1 MAEALA
7 LTCLE
12 KIVDCLVDPI
22 KRQFTYMCCFNGNI
36 TELETQ
42 LKYLETTRQAVQMGA
57 NENRR
62 KVRVVG
68 PNVEA
73 WLTLANEVT
82 TEVEGIIQGKDK
94 VKEGCLNGWCPN
106 LKQRYSLS
114 RKAVKKT
121 KVVIDLKVD
130 GVQYTQSSYSPPP
143 ACLEI
148 ITNRDFMGFESR
160 RLIME
165 EIIKALKH
173 DEINLIGVC
182 GMGGV
187 GKTTMVNE
195 VATRAKDDNLF
206 DEFPIAVVSQEPNLT
221 NVQACIA
228 DTLGLKNIRDLES
241 PIARADLLRK
251 RLLQDNKKVLVIL
264 DDVWAEFDL
273 KAMGIPLEGA
283 DKNFKVLYTSRNRDL
298 WHDLRSKKEIPLK
311 ILSKDEAWQ
320 LFREKAGDSAD
331 APDLQPIA
339 KQIVDGCGCLPLA
352 LVLIGSA
359 LSKKSGRNYIKEIWK
374 GMLDQ
379 LTCAGSTPADKDLYS
394 RLALSYEY
402 LEDEQAKH
410 LFLLCCLYQEDEDIS
425 IEDLA
430 RYGLGLSL
438 FDAINEMEKVRR
450 RVFLIVDDLKSRY
463 LLLDS
468 ENEEE
473 CVKVHDVVR
482 DMGISI
488 ASKNKFAL
496 VIHGEVSEWP
506 KKDTYEHYTSI
517 SLISRII
524 TELPKGL
531 TCPNLEFLLLDCKEL
546 EELPCNFF
554 EGMGKL
560 KVLVLKN
567 FMGILSLPSSLRN
580 LHTLSLSNFNGKLDN
595 VSEFGGLFNLKTLS
609 IRRSQMKELPEAI
622 GELVSLRLLD
632 LTHTTLERIPPGVIS
647 RLVRLEELYVLSGES
662 IWEGEGKEDE
672 GRNANLRELEF
683 LSNLN
688 TLEICIRSDGHIPKV
703 PIFSKLKIHKVA
715 IFGDDSNSDSDS
727 DSDSDDDNIAIDKN
741 LYCKCKRLLVVRSS
755 IPIPSNRGVIDS
767 LLRSSDFLVLQE
779 KGCNDLVQA
788 LLLRDEVDGL
798 QQLKLLKIKRCNTPE
813 CLADTM
819 NPVHLPIAYAPAIFP
834 ILEELHLL
842 ELVKLREICRG
853 PVPARSFG
861 ELTSI
866 GIHNCE
872 RLRNLFQLPIV
883 GCLPQLKRLIISSC
897 GMMEEVFWKDQ
908 QEDVHAATNRIEF
921 PKLEVLKLVKLPSL
935 VGFCRGIDQID
946 FPQLKELYLED
957 IPQVNLLFHNNG
969 NLSSNSKRND
979 NFGFLSLFPE
989 KVSLPNLEVLDVK
1002 KLENLERLGH
1012 GPLSV
1017 GTLSKLKQ
1025 FSVQSC
1031 HKLLCV
1037 IPSQFLPMLREL
1049 QKLTVESCNSL
1060 EVVFELEGLE
1070 SNEPNPEIENLESLG
1085 HRPLSVGTLSKLK
1098 QFSVSSCHKLLCVI
1112 PSQFLPMLRELQ
1124 ELTVEYCDSL
1134 EVVFE
1139 LEGLESNEPN
1149 PEILSPLKFVKLCLL
1164 PKLNCI
1170 SKRYPVGIKYIQ
1182 TLEIQYCNSL
1192 RYVFAPTRTK
1202 SIPQLRE
1209 LKVSSCEML
1218 SRIVAE
1224 ENGLGESSVDEIEF
1238 PQLKSLKLLDLPKLL
1253 SFFPNVNVNTTT
1265 LAKSTDHYHNPLQP
1279 QTLFNEKV
1287 AIPSLEYLGLSGLQN
1302 VSDLWSSELPT
1313 SSFSKLKTLNVS
1325 GFMNLRS
1332 TFPLSIV
1339 EGLANLSELVIADCS
1354 KMEVVVYWEE
1364 EIEDGQGRKVEKTL
1378 FPLLRK
1384 LQLKNLPNLVSFF
1397 PNVNTTSLAKSND
1410 HLYNPMRPQPLFNEK
1425 VTFPCLKY
1433 LGLSGLQNV
1442 SDLWGSE
1449 LPTSSFSKLENL
1461 QVTDPASLKDKVC
1474 VVWIGDLNNTTQD
1487 LQEVARLLY
1496 TDYGHDN
1503 GVLALGSNGTMTMWK
1518 WDHSLHNLIGQV
1530 ISSLELLFLKATS
1543 VLPSSCLA
1551 MTNDVT
1557 GVNLDEAVPCMA
1569 LAKDDF
1575 RRYVISA
1582 CGGKVSLYTR
1592 ILHRV
1597 EKTFMPPPPASTF
1610 LAFHPQNNEIIAIG
1624 MEDSTIRIYNYW
1636 EDEVKSELKGHEKR
1650 ITGLAFSTNLNILV
1664 SSAADAQLCIW
1675 RIDTWEQL
1683 KSVSI
1688 PLPAG
1693 KACNG
1698 DTRVQFHSDQ
1708 IRLLVSHETQLA
1720 IYDASEMD
1728 RIRQWVPQDVLP
1740 TPISF
1745 AVYSCDSQLVYTSF
1759 SDGNIG
1765 VFDADSL
1772 TLACRIV
1779 PSIYLSPAM
1788 LSGGQA
1794 VYPRV
1799 VAAHPQKP
1807 NQFAIGLTNGFVVLM
1822 EPQESEGKWGLSP
1835 STVDNGMLNDR
1846 TASFS
1851 NTSNHTPDQTQFKS
1865 FLSPFITAL
1874 CVELGVLE
1882 REKSTNGDGPM
1893 ARSMEKPK
1901 TLDDVTDKSKPWKV
1915 AETQCQ
1921 LVVMPDSTDEAH
1933 KVARLLYR
1941 NGCEVLALGC
1951 NGALRLW
1958 RRYSSINNQSGK
1970 VTASVFPLQW
1980 QPASGLAMTNDV
1992 TGVNLEEAVPCMAL
2006 SNNDNYII
2014 LACGGAISL
2023 FDARTLE
2030 VMKMFMSPPPS
2041 STTFLAFHP
2050 QDNIIAVGMEDSTIR
2065 IYSHLGHVAHQVG
2078 SELKGHEKRITG
2090 LVFST
2095 KLKRLVSS
2103 GADAQLCFWSIDKF
2117 EHLKSVP
2124 IQLPA
2129 GKACNGDT
2137 RVQFHSDQI
2146 RLLVSHETQLV
2157 IYDASKMDHIRQ
2169 WVPQDVLPAPISF
2182 AAYSCDGQL
2191 VYTSFC
2197 DGNIGVFDADSL
2209 TLTCY
2214 ISPSAYF
2221 PTLSSGSQALYP
2233 TVVATHP
2240 WKPNQFAIGLTNG
2253 SVILIEPPKS
2263 EGKWGLSP
2271 TVYLKGMLNDRI
2283 VSSSNTSNHKLDQ
2296 EEEVDVDKKLEVD
2309 LGMDKDVDVDVDV
2322 DVDEDEED
2330 QEEKRKKKEKGKAPQ
2345 SE

>member
-22 KRQFTYMCCFNGNI
+22 KRQFTYMCCFNTNI

-42 LKYLETTRQAVQMGA
+42 LKELETTRQDVQMGVD
-57 NENRR
+57 ENRR

-68 PNVEA
+68 RTVVA
-73 WLTLANEVT
+73 WLTSANEVT
-82 TEVEGIIQGKDK
+82 TEVEGIIQDKDK

-106 LKQRYSLS
+106 LKLRYSLS
-114 RKAVKKT
+114 RKALKKT
-121 KVVIDLKVD
+121 KVVVDLKAD
-130 GVQYTQSSYSPPP
+130 GVRYTQTLPSHSPPP
-143 ACLEI
+143 ACLET

-228 DTLGLKNIRDLES
+228 DTLGLKNIRDMES

-264 DDVWAEFDL
+264 DDIWAEFDL

-298 WHDLRSKKEIPLK
+298 WHDLRSKKEIPLE

-339 KQIVDGCGCLPLA
+339 KQIVDECGCLPLA

-359 LSKKSGRNYIKEIWK
+359 LSKKSERNYIKEIWK
-374 GMLDQ
+374 EMLDR
-379 LTCAGSTPADKDLYS
+379 LTCAGSTPADKDLSS

-402 LEDEQAKH
+402 LEDEQAKR
-410 LFLLCCLYQEDEDIS
+410 LFLLCCLFQEDEDIS

-468 ENEEE
+468 EEVEKE

-506 KKDTYEHYTSI
+506 KKDTYEHYTCI
-517 SLISRII
+517 SLISSKI
-524 TELPKGL
+524 TELPRGL
-531 TCPNLEFLLLDCKEL
+531 TCPNLEFLLLDCKKL
-546 EELPCNFF
+546 KELPCNFF
-554 EGMGKL
+554 EGMGEL
-560 KVLVLKN
+560 KVLVLNN
-567 FMGILSLPSSLRN
+567 FEGILSLPTSLRN
-580 LHTLSLSNFNGKLDN
+580 LHTLSLSDFDGKLDN
-595 VSEFGGLFNLKTLS
+595 VSEFGGLFSLKTLS
-609 IRRSQMKELPEAI
+609 FCNSRMEELPEEI
-622 GELVSLRLLD
+622 GKLVDLKLLD
-632 LTHTTLERIPPGVIS
+632 LTGNELLKRIPPNVIS
-647 RLVRLEELYVLSGES
+647 RLVDLEELYVGFHGEFKD
-662 IWEGEGKEDE
+662 WEGEGKEEE
-672 GRNANLRELEF
+672 GRNANLQELEF

-688 TLEICIRSDGHIPKV
+688 TLEIVIRSDVLIPKV
-703 PIFSKLKIHKVA
+703 RIFSKLKIYKV
-715 IFGDDSNSDSDS
+715 IIVQ
-727 DSDSDDDNIAIDKN
+727 DDDKEMDDGIRDEELGVEMYN
-741 LYCKCKRLLVVRSS
+741 LLRKCERVFMVISS
-755 IPIPSNRGVIDS
+755 IPIPLNRGGIDL
-767 LLRSSDFLVLQE
+767 LLRSSDCLVLE
-779 KGCNDLVQA
+779 GKGCNDLVQA
-788 LLLRDEVDGL
+788 LLRRDGVDGL
-798 QQLKLLKIKRCNTPE
+798 QQLKLLGIGRCDTPE

-819 NPVHLPIAYAPAIFP
+819 NLVHLPIAHAPAIFP
-834 ILEELHLL
+834 ILKVLDLFGL
-842 ELVKLREICRG
+842 MNLREICGG

-861 ELTSI
+861 ELTFI
-866 GIHNCE
+866 RIHNCK
-872 RLRNLFQLPIV
+872 RLRNLFQLPIG

-935 VGFCRGIDQID
+935 VGFCRGNDQID

-969 NLSSNSKRND
+969 NLSSNS
-979 NFGFLSLFPE
+979 LFPE
-989 KVSLPNLEVLDVK
+989 KVSLPNLEVLRVD
-1002 KLENLERLGH
+1002 KLENLERLGQ
-1012 GPLSV
+1012 GPLPV
-1017 GTLSKLKQ
+1017 GSFSKLEEFTVK
-1025 FSVQSC
+1025 FS
-1031 HKLLCV
+1031 
-1037 IPSQFLPMLREL
+1037 
-1049 QKLTVESCNSL
+1049 N
-1060 EVVFELEGLE
+1060 
-1070 SNEPNPEIENLESLG
+1070 
-1085 HRPLSVGTLSKLK
+1085 
-1098 QFSVSSCHKLLCVI
+1098 KLLCVI

-1124 ELTVEYCDSL
+1124 ELTVESCKSL

-1149 PEILSPLKFVKLCLL
+1149 PEILSPLKFVKLREL

-1170 SKRYPVGIKYIQ
+1170 SKRDPVGVKYIQ
-1182 TLEIQYCNSL
+1182 TLEIHNCNSL
-1192 RYVFAPTRTK
+1192 RYVFAPTTTK
-1202 SIPQLRE
+1202 SIPQLCE
-1209 LKVSSCEML
+1209 VKLSSCKML

-1224 ENGLGESSVDEIEF
+1224 ENGLGESSVDKVEF
-1238 PQLKSLKLLDLPKLL
+1238 PQLERLELLDLPNLL
-1253 SFFPNVNVNTTT
+1253 SFFPNVNVNGNTTA
-1265 LAKSTDHYHNPLQP
+1265 LAKSTNFYHNPLQP
-1279 QTLFNEKV
+1279 QPLFNEKV
-1287 AIPSLEYLGLSGLQN
+1287 AIPSLEYLELSGLETL
-1302 VSDLWSSELPT
+1302 SDLWCSELPT
-1313 SSFSKLKTLNVS
+1313 SSFSQLKTLNVR
-1325 GFMNLRS
+1325 GFTNLRS
-1332 TFPLSIV
+1332 MFHPSIV
-1339 EGLANLSELVIADCS
+1339 GGLANLSELVIKDCS
-1354 KMEVVVYWEE
+1354 KMEGVVYWEE

-1384 LQLKNLPNLVSFF
+1384 LELSNLPNFVSFF
-1397 PNVNTTSLAKSND
+1397 LNVNVNTTTPAKSND
-1410 HLYNPMRPQPLFNEK
+1410 HLYNPMQPQPLFNEK
-1425 VTFPCLKY
+1425 VAFPCLKY

-1449 LPTSSFSKLENL
+1449 LPTSSFSKLKNL
-1461 QVTDPASLKDKVC
+1461 QVTDPASLRNKIC
-1474 VVWIGDLNNTTQD
+1474 IVWIDDLNNTTQG
-1487 LQEVARLLY
+1487 LEEVAGLLY
-1496 TDYGHDN
+1496 YTSYHGN
-1503 GVLALGSNGTMTMWK
+1503 GVLALGSNGTMTMWDWPRGTK
-1518 WDHSLHNLIGQV
+1518 V
-1530 ISSLELLFLKATS
+1530 TTR
-1543 VLPSSCLA
+1543 VLPASCRLA

-1557 GVNLDEAVPCMA
+1557 GVNLEEAVPCMA
-1569 LAKDDF
+1569 LSKN
-1575 RRYVISA
+1575 YSYIISA
-1582 CGGKVSLYTR
+1582 CGGKVSFYNTLER
-1592 ILHRV
+1592 SV
-1597 EKTFMPPPPASTF
+1597 ERTFMPPPPASTF
-1610 LAFHPQNNEIIAIG
+1610 LAFYPQGNNIIAIG
-1624 MEDSTIRIYNYW
+1624 MEDFTIRIYNHW
-1636 EDEVKSELKGHEKR
+1636 KDEVKSELKGHEKH
-1650 ITGLAFSTNLNILV
+1650 ITGLAFSTSLNILV

-1675 RIDTWEQL
+1675 STDTWEHL

-1688 PLPAG
+1688 QLSAG
-1693 KACNG
+1693 KACNS
-1698 DTRVQFHSDQ
+1698 DTRVEFHSDQ
-1708 IRLLVSHETQLA
+1708 IRMLVSHETQLA
-1720 IYDASEMD
+1720 IYDASVMD
-1728 RIRQWVPQDVLP
+1728 CIRQWVPQDVLLA
-1740 TPISF
+1740 PISF
-1745 AVYSCDSQLVYTSF
+1745 AVYSCYSQLVYTLF
-1759 SDGNIG
+1759 CDGNIG

-1772 TLACRIV
+1772 TLACCIV
-1779 PSIYLSPAM
+1779 PSVYLYPAI

-1794 VYPRV
+1794 LYPRV
-1799 VAAHPQKP
+1799 IAAHPKKP
-1807 NQFAIGLTNGFVVLM
+1807 NQFAIGFTNGFVVLM
-1822 EPQESEGKWGLSP
+1822 EPQESDGKWELSP

-1846 TASFS
+1846 TTSSS
-1851 NTSNHTPDQTQFKS
+1851 NTSNHTIDQ
-1865 FLSPFITAL
+1865 
-1874 CVELGVLE
+1874 
-1882 REKSTNGDGPM
+1882 NGDGPM

-1958 RRYSSINNQSGK
+1958 RRYSSKNNQSGK
-1970 VTASVFPLQW
+1970 RLLNSMRLVLKAAASVVPQQW

-2006 SNNDNYII
+2006 SKNYRYII
-2014 LACGGAISL
+2014 SACGREVSL
-2023 FDARTLE
+2023 FNIETNR
-2030 VMKMFMSPPPS
+2030 VMKKFMSPPAPS
-2041 STTFLAFHP
+2041 STFLAFHP
-2050 QDNIIAVGMEDSTIR
+2050 QHNDIIAIGMEDSTIR
-2065 IYSHLGHVAHQVG
+2065 IYSIHNHWEDWAEWVG

-2090 LVFST
+2090 LAFST
-2095 KLKRLVSS
+2095 NLNILVSS
-2103 GADAQLCFWSIDKF
+2103 GADAKLCIWRIDTW

-2129 GKACNGDT
+2129 GKACNGNT
-2137 RVQFHSDQI
+2137 TVQFHSDQI
-2146 RLLVSHETQLV
+2146 HLLVSHETQLA

-2221 PTLSSGSQALYP
+2221 PTLSSGSQAVYP

-2253 SVILIEPPKS
+2253 SIILIEPPES

-2271 TVYLKGMLNDRI
+2271 TVYHKGMLNDRI
-2283 VSSSNTSNHKLDQ
+2283 ASSSNTSNHKPDQ
-2296 EEEVDVDKKLEVD
+2296 EEEVDVDKKVEVD
-2309 LGMDKDVDVDVDV
+2309 LGMDKDVDVD
-2322 DVDEDEED
+2322 EDEKD
-2330 QEEKRKKKEKGKAPQ
+2330 QEEF
-2345 SE
+2345 